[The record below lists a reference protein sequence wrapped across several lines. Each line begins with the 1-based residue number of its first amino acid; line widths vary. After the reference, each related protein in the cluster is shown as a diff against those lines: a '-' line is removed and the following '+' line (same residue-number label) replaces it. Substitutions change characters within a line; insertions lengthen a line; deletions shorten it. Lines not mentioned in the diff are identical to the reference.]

1 MFIHPLNKVLYLG
14 VAIRFRTYVVIWPTV
29 DVVALEEE
37 SNLVVSDQ
45 EVCPLPP
52 DQSVCV
58 QGELAAS
65 TILGR
70 MGERIP
76 KRKTKSKRTD
86 IIFLTL
92 TIYQIIK
99 LPSSTC
105 RVSPCR
111 SIDSFIVV
119 NPLNG

>member
-76 KRKTKSKRTD
+76 KRKINSKKTD
-86 IIFLTL
+86 IIFLTF
-92 TIYQIIK
+92 TIYQS
-99 LPSSTC
+99 LELYSSTC
-105 RVSPCR
+105 RVRPCKLVLFW
-111 SIDSFIVV
+111 SHAK
-119 NPLNG
+119 

>member
-1 MFIHPLNKVLYLG
+1 MLALPVQPVKSVSNPVLVSFSVVGMVICPAVEVVTFVPL
-14 VAIRFRTYVVIWPTV
+14 
-29 DVVALEEE
+29 
-37 SNLVVSDQ
+37 
-45 EVCPLPP
+45 CPV
-52 DQSVCV
+52 QSVSL

-99 LPSSTC
+99 LLCYTLAMDKPLEILE
-105 RVSPCR
+105 RVLK
-111 SIDSFIVV
+111 F
-119 NPLNG
+119 LLY